1 MNFKV
6 YSKLPAEAAK
16 IRETVF
22 VQEQGFRE
30 EFDTTDQFASHLVC
44 YDRDLP
50 IGTCRYFKDGAD
62 GHFIIGRIAILKQ
75 YRKKNIGSFL
85 LKAAEQEIKKNGGK
99 RIHLHSQ
106 EQAKEFYKKQGYQEY
121 GDTDSEQGCPH
132 IWMYKNLSSKKRHF

>member
-50 IGTCRYFKDGAD
+50 IVYA
-62 GHFIIGRIAILKQ
+62 AILKTGQ
-75 YRKKNIGSFL
+75 MAIL
-85 LKAAEQEIKKNGGK
+85 
-99 RIHLHSQ
+99 
-106 EQAKEFYKKQGYQEY
+106 
-121 GDTDSEQGCPH
+121 
-132 IWMYKNLSSKKRHF
+132 

>member
-75 YRKKNIGSFL
+75 YRGKNIGSFL
-85 LKAAEQEIKKNGGK
+85 LKAAEQEIKKK
-99 RIHLHSQ
+99 RRKTYSFTLPGTSKGILQ
-106 EQAKEFYKKQGYQEY
+106 KAGL
-121 GDTDSEQGCPH
+121 PR
-132 IWMYKNLSSKKRHF
+132 IWGHRFRTRLPPYLDV